1 MAATVHDEPSQH
13 RYVIEVEG
21 ERVGFVEYQ
30 LEDSRIALLHAE
42 TVPAHSGH
50 GLAGELTRTVL
61 DDARARGLEVLPFC
75 PYVSAW
81 IRKHPEYADLVPAAQ
96 RSEFGLPSGA

>member
-1 MAATVHDEPSQH
+1 MAATVHDEQSEH

-21 ERVGFVEYQ
+21 ERVGFLEYQ
-30 LEDSRIALLHAE
+30 LEDARIALLHAE
-42 TVPAHSGH
+42 TVPAHSGR
-50 GLAGELTRTVL
+50 GLAGQLTKSVL

-81 IRKHPEYADLVPAAQ
+81 IRKHPEYAGLVPGPQ
-96 RSEFGLPSGA
+96 RAEFGLHEGG